1 VEDAHQKSSARAS
14 LINPAPGT
22 PGEGRPQ
29 ILRRFPQATWRTIF
43 LLAFF
48 LLLAAPFIMRTLASS
63 GRSDESQIDASTPRL
78 VVITPHDQDI
88 RNEFRWAFADW
99 HRKKYGQPIELEFLV
114 PGGTSD
120 VRRQLETLYKTIRAA
135 HAGALPP
142 EDQVDS
148 GIQIAWGGGDV
159 FFDRELKPLGILRPL
174 DLSPRQLAEIF
185 PQPALS
191 GSNLYDRKSTPPQWV
206 GVCLSSFGIVYNAD
220 VCSALEVPPPQ
231 TWDDLTDPRFIGAVA
246 LCDPTHS
253 ATATA
258 MDMLILQRA
267 MADAETKFLDDPINR
282 GKSAKVLKNCPAYQ
296 AALDA
301 GFAAGMSTLTRIAA
315 NARYVTNDSTRIP
328 TDVALGD
335 SAAGMAI
342 DFYGRVTE
350 ETVGPRREQFVL
362 PKDATAVNPD
372 PVAILYGTHGPML
385 DYANHFVEF
394 LLSPEGQRLWILK
407 VGQPG
412 GPRRHALRRP
422 PVRQSVYADRTGWA
436 DDINYFSDLN
446 GFKQRPDWVAMLP
459 ELRPIW
465 AAAWVDDGDDLRDA
479 YRKILAIDDPNRREK
494 LLADLVEPPIT
505 RQEVLQ
511 AGHDRLNS
519 IPSDLDR
526 ARQRLDWAKRFLDHY
541 RQIEDDAAD

>member
-1 VEDAHQKSSARAS
+1 MRKIVLMS
-14 LINPAPGT
+14 
-22 PGEGRPQ
+22 
-29 ILRRFPQATWRTIF
+29 
-43 LLAFF
+43 AFF
-48 LLLAAPFIMRTLASS
+48 LLLAAPFLMRSLAGS
-63 GRSDESQIDASTPRL
+63 GPGSEAVIDAQTPRL

-99 HRKKYGQPIELEFLV
+99 HLKKYGQAVELDFLV

-120 VRRQLETLYKTIRAA
+120 VRRQLETIYRTIRAS
-135 HAGALPP
+135 HGGALPP
-142 EDQVDS
+142 EDQIES
-148 GIQIAWGGGDV
+148 GIQVAWGGGDV

-174 DLSPRQLAEIF
+174 DLDAQQLAEIF
-185 PQPALS
+185 PQPALA
-191 GSNLYDRKSTPPQWV
+191 GANLYDRKSTPPHWV

-220 VCSALEVPPPQ
+220 VCEALGVPPPR
-231 TWDDLTDPRFIGAVA
+231 TWDDLTDPRLVGAVA

-258 MDMLILQRA
+258 MDMLILQRG
-267 MADAETKFLDDPINR
+267 MADAEAKFLDEPANR
-282 GKSAKVLKNCPAYQ
+282 GKTAAEMEGSPAYQ

-301 GFAAGMSTLTRIAA
+301 GWADGMGKLTRIAC

-362 PKDATAVNPD
+362 PAGATAINPD
-372 PVAILYGTHGPML
+372 PVAILYGTHGRML

-422 PVRQSVYADRTGWA
+422 PVRESVYADRSGWA
-436 DDINYFSDLN
+436 DDINYFAGNN
-446 GFKQRPDWVAMLP
+446 GFKQRSEWVAMLP

-465 AAAWVDDGDDLRDA
+465 AAAWVDDGDDLRAA
-479 YRKILAIDDPNRREK
+479 YRKILAVSDPTRREE
-494 LLADLVEPPIT
+494 LLTELAEPPIT
-505 RQEVLQ
+505 RAEVLE
-511 AGHDRLNS
+511 AGRERNS
-519 IPSDLDR
+519 SDPSDLDR
-526 ARQRLDWAKRFLDHY
+526 ARQRLDWAKRFLSHF
-541 RQIEDDAAD
+541 RQVADEASGD